1 MFRRVPPCPTAVFAV
16 LMLVFCSPASAAF
29 ADCRATLC
37 YEHHFKLW
45 KLMDCPDYG
54 KAFEGVDWRKAAPG
68 EGAFCGYHA
77 CYLLQRKGKCAMLV
91 RMYKDL
97 PGMFSLRRVEGI
109 LPNGQL
115 ILGKGE
121 GRDVCLPELYD
132 TLLQAELPEHYSPWH
147 ARKKGAARAKKE
159 S

>member
-1 MFRRVPPCPTAVFAV
+1 MFRCFPLFPTAVFAV

-45 KLMDCPDYG
+45 KLRDSPDYG
-54 KAFEGVDWRKAAPG
+54 KAFEGVDWGKAAPG
-68 EGAFCGYHA
+68 EGAFCGYYA
-77 CYLLQRKGKCAMLV
+77 CYLLQRKGKRAMLV

-97 PGMFSLRRVEGI
+97 PGMFSLRRVADI

-115 ILGKGE
+115 ILSKGE
-121 GRDVCLPELYD
+121 GRDVCLPELYEA
-132 TLLQAELPEHYSPWH
+132 LLQAGLPEHYSPWR
-147 ARKKGAARAKKE
+147 ARKKGAARAKKG